1 MHFDHI
7 SGLTRNGKR
16 VFPNATLLLAAQEKG
31 FWLDKN
37 INELPEPVR
46 GLATL
51 AREALAPYAKAG
63 KVRFYQSGEE
73 VVPGM
78 RSRPSPGHTPGQ
90 VHFKRTNHAGVGRF
104 DAQPHTANA

>member
-1 MHFDHI
+1 MP
-7 SGLTRNGKR
+7 SE
-16 VFPNATLLLAAQEKG
+16 TL
-31 FWLDKN
+31 
-37 INELPEPVR
+37 R

-51 AREALAPYAKAG
+51 AREAVAPYAKAG

-78 RSRPSPGHTPGQ
+78 RSRPSAWAQWHR